1 MYKKILSFILMTTL
15 LITPLSYARAD
26 YWGGNYLGAGLKQ
39 MLEEVFT
46 EIQNA
51 IYAAAK
57 MEAIEQ
63 ATSTIE
69 DSLYGGDSS
78 PRNIKNFDEFLIQ
91 DPKDKAIT
99 YGEDF
104 LTSTLRGTASGD
116 YTSSGGGGGL
126 DSALDTA
133 GKNIIDAWK
142 SEKTNTSDYADYC
155 SDTSDIF
162 SDGNFDCF
170 NAIMANPLN
179 TPIGIAMAV
188 DKETAAKYQNEKE
201 IATLMAT
208 STGTLPQVDED
219 GDVSLPSSLVEEIQK
234 QQVTLPLE
242 ALANGD
248 NDAFSSMIQSFAVS
262 LITSIVEDGLSEMDE
277 SMDKNSESTDDQLDE
292 DLEGYEDTTNPY
304 SDDYDDTMKQ
314 DSTNSWKNPDTGKA
328 W

>member
-1 MYKKILSFILMTTL
+1 MHKKILSLILMFAL
-15 LITPLSYARAD
+15 LTTPLSYARAD
-26 YWGGNYLGAGLKQ
+26 IWGSNYVSAGLKQ
-39 MLEEVFT
+39 MLEEIFT

-57 MEAIEQ
+57 MEAIKQ

-78 PRNIKNFDEFLIQ
+78 PRNIKNFNEFLLE
-91 DPKDKAIT
+91 DPQDKAVT
-99 YGEDF
+99 YAEDF
-104 LTSTLRGTASGD
+104 LTSTLRGTTSGD
-116 YTSSGGGGGL
+116 YTSSGSGGGL
-126 DSALDTA
+126 ESAIESA
-133 GKNIIDAWK
+133 GKSVIK
-142 SEKTNTSDYADYC
+142 SWEGKNESSVDLADYC
-155 SDTSDIF
+155 SDTSDVF
-162 SDGNFDCF
+162 ADENWDCF
-170 NAIMANPLN
+170 ASIWNNPLN
-179 TPIGIAMAV
+179 TPIGMALAV
-188 DKETAAKYQNEKE
+188 DRTTAAKYQQEKE
-201 IATLMAT
+201 VATLMAT
-208 STGTLPQVDED
+208 STGTLPQVDEE
-219 GDVSLPSSLVEEIQK
+219 GDVSLPNSLVEEIQK

-292 DLEGYEDTTNPY
+292 DLDGYDDTTNPY

-314 DSTNSWKNPDTGKA
+314 DSTNSWQNPDTGQA